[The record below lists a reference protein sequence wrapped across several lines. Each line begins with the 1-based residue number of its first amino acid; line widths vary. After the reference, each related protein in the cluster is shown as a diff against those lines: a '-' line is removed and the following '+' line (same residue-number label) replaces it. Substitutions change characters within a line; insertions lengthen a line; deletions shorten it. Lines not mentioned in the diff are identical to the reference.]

1 MTAFIV
7 PLIPADERLKSE
19 KKEQSQIAFELQ
31 LQVYDSRNQ
40 TISENECWKSDWSK
54 GPHVCLGKSEDPPFG
69 AMLLEIA
76 RLGVE

>member
-40 TISENECWKSDWSK
+40 FQKMSAERSK